1 MRDIW
6 LRIVGTLMVTLM
18 AYLFLSVAIQRGIVP
33 FEYASYPVDD
43 SLVSTDG
50 EVGSELSY
58 ALWEQRHMDTI
69 ILAFLLFVTAA
80 CCASILGERRD

>member
-6 LRIVGTLMVTLM
+6 LRITGILMVTII
-18 AYLFLSVAIQRGIVP
+18 AYLFLSVAIQHAIVP
-33 FEYASYPVDD
+33 FEYATYPVDD

-58 ALWEQRHMDTI
+58 ALWEQRHMDTT
-69 ILAFLLFVTAA
+69 ILAFLLFVTAV
-80 CCASILGERRD
+80 CCASILGEAGD